1 MMLAEEHPITAQTE
15 LDRPVWAA
23 LSSRQSDLGFAY
35 GTARRYRP
43 DIAPFAATD
52 PRAGDTTHDLN
63 NLLAGTEDGVVLM
76 QADPVAT
83 YPGLRQESAETGVQ
97 LVPAKPLDLTESSG
111 IVPLMRPDV
120 PAILDLIKQTEPG
133 PFKSH
138 TLLMGR
144 YVGIKHQGRLVA
156 MAGER
161 MKLPDYTEISAV
173 CVHPDC
179 RGQGYARSLVSHVAK
194 TIMAT
199 GDTPFLHTYAVN
211 SPAISLYESMGF
223 EVRRRMH
230 IVRLVPDL

>member
-1 MMLAEEHPITAQTE
+1 MILAEERPVSASKE

-23 LSSRQSDLGFAY
+23 LSSRQADLGFAY

-43 DIAPFAATD
+43 DIAPFAVSD
-52 PRAGDTTHDLN
+52 PRAGDTTHDIN

-76 QADPVAT
+76 QADPVAN
-83 YPGLRQESAETGVQ
+83 YPGLRQESAEAGVQ
-97 LVPAKPLDLTESSG
+97 LIPAKPLDLTECSG
-111 IVPLMRPDV
+111 IVPLMKTDV
-120 PAILDLIKQTEPG
+120 PAILDLIEQTEPG

-161 MKLPDYTEISAV
+161 MKLSGHTEISAV
-173 CVHPDC
+173 CVYPDC

-194 TIMAT
+194 MIMAT
-199 GDTPFLHTYAVN
+199 GNTPFLHTYAAN

-223 EVRRRMH
+223 EVRKRMH